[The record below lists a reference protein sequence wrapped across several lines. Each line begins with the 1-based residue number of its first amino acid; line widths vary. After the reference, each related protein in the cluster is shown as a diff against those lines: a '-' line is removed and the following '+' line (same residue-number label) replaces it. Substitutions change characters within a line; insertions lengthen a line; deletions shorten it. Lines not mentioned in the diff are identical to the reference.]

1 MVWWPAYWSISVTTP
16 ELPDTPSA
24 ESAGSQPAA
33 IRSTAAAVASGQ
45 PVPAVWLRPSVL
57 IALAALGLLG
67 WQWLETRDRLAAMQ
81 TELARRLTEN
91 DVIAKESRVVA
102 RQGQESVAALQAKVG
117 MLETQLAETQGQQ
130 LALDA
135 VYQDLSKSG
144 DERLLA
150 EVEQSVSIAAQQL
163 RLAGNVEAALIAL
176 SGADARLARA
186 ARPQLLGLRKL
197 VGRDIERLKALPSA
211 DVSGLAMK
219 LEGIV
224 VVVDTLPLAYERRP
238 KGETPRP
245 SASPTEMS
253 FWQALATDIWSEVKQ
268 LVRIERIDA
277 PGHADPA
284 LLSPSQ
290 SFFLRENLKLRL
302 VNARLALLSRD
313 ARGFR
318 EDVRQSADW
327 LERYFDASAK
337 PVQTALATL
346 KGLSAVDVGVETP
359 GLNETLDALRNFK
372 LVREKK

>member
-1 MVWWPAYWSISVTTP
+1 MTTP
-16 ELPDTPSA
+16 ESP
-24 ESAGSQPAA
+24 EPA
-33 IRSTAAAVASGQ
+33 IPPVPPVPLAAVAATRER
-45 PVPAVWLRPSVL
+45 PVWLHPAAL
-57 IALAALGLLG
+57 IALVALALLG
-67 WQWLETRDRLAAMQ
+67 WQWLETRDRLAGMRE
-81 TELARRLTEN
+81 ELARRLAESE
-91 DVIAKESRVVA
+91 VVAKESRVVA
-102 RQGQESVAALQAKVG
+102 RQGQETLAAMQAKIG
-117 MLETQLAETQGQQ
+117 MLEAQLAETQGQQ

-135 VYQDLSKSG
+135 VYQDISKSS

-197 VGRDIERLKALPSA
+197 IGRDIERLKALPSA

-224 VVVDTLPLAYERRP
+224 AVADTLPLAYERRP
-238 KGETPRP
+238 KVETPRP
-245 SASPTEMS
+245 AGSPADMS
-253 FWQALATDIWSEVKQ
+253 FWRTLALDIWSEARQ

-302 VNARLALLSRD
+302 INARLALLSRD
-313 ARGFR
+313 GRGFR
-318 EDVRQSADW
+318 DDVRQSADW
-327 LERYFDASAK
+327 LERYFDGGAK
-337 PVQTALATL
+337 PVQAAVATL
-346 KGLSAVDVGVETP
+346 KGLSGVDVSVEAP